1 MNPPNPTP
9 PAFPQGGVIYITFNS
24 MFDDRTVNKLMLFCT
39 NLIANLKPK
48 CLYFLFSSS
57 GGAIDPAI
65 AFYNFLRSL
74 PCEIV
79 MHNMSIVA
87 SSATV
92 VFHAADKRYSSLGST
107 FHFHGLTWTFGAQEA
122 LNSSRLEELQSMLTE
137 GENKMAAIIQS
148 RCKLTEDMIRGMF
161 KQGQSKDN
169 VYALSHGIIQEVC
182 ELKIPSNAI
191 TLTFTVD

>member
-1 MNPPNPTP
+1 
-9 PAFPQGGVIYITFNS
+9 
-24 MFDDRTVNKLMLFCT
+24 
-39 NLIANLKPK
+39 
-48 CLYFLFSSS
+48 
-57 GGAIDPAI
+57 
-65 AFYNFLRSL
+65 
-74 PCEIV
+74 
-79 MHNMSIVA
+79 
-87 SSATV
+87 
-92 VFHAADKRYSSLGST
+92 
-107 FHFHGLTWTFGAQEA
+107 
-122 LNSSRLEELQSMLTE
+122 MLTE